1 MEEHKTEEH
10 KTEEH
15 TTEEHTTEESTTEE
29 STKRKRLCY
38 LVPLAI
44 AFVGYLGAAFY
55 YANHFY
61 IHTNINGIPHSN
73 ETASMVDQEM
83 QQIGEEYSV
92 LVLGRNGESAV
103 ISAENIGLSYH
114 YRLSADDI
122 LDQQN
127 ALLWPV
133 SLWQYNSYTIDYEVS
148 YDEELLKNTLAQ
160 IPFLQKENMTAPENA
175 HIGAYHQESRSYE
188 IVPEKEGTLVDQ
200 DKMYEAVVSAIENRQ
215 QILRLEDCDCYV
227 KPEIAADSEELL
239 EELAYYN
246 EYMQALV
253 TYQFGAETET
263 VDSTVYADWIEKY
276 GSTVRVDEAA
286 VKEYLTELA
295 DQYDTYNERMN
306 FTTVDGYVLNLP
318 RGDFGWKM
326 DVEAEAELLI
336 ADIKDGNI
344 DTREPVYSCEGVTR
358 EDEIGDF
365 YIEVNMTDQRVYVV
379 DQGVVIEESDCV
391 TGNMENGCTTPPG
404 IFGLTYKQRNATLRG
419 RDYVSYVKYWMPF
432 NGNIGFHDASWR
444 NLFGG
449 EIYLTSGSH
458 GCVNLPTAFAQKLY
472 DYVYKDCPII
482 CYYLTDDVI
491 VERPK
496 GDMADSTTGTEGTSE
511 ISESDQN
518 AL

>member
-1 MEEHKTEEH
+1 MEEHKTEEHKTEEH

-15 TTEEHTTEESTTEE
+15 TTEEHTTKESIIEE

-114 YRLSADDI
+114 YLLSADDI

-286 VKEYLTELA
+286 V
-295 DQYDTYNERMN
+295 
-306 FTTVDGYVLNLP
+306 
-318 RGDFGWKM
+318 
-326 DVEAEAELLI
+326 
-336 ADIKDGNI
+336 
-344 DTREPVYSCEGVTR
+344 
-358 EDEIGDF
+358 
-365 YIEVNMTDQRVYVV
+365 
-379 DQGVVIEESDCV
+379 
-391 TGNMENGCTTPPG
+391 
-404 IFGLTYKQRNATLRG
+404 
-419 RDYVSYVKYWMPF
+419 
-432 NGNIGFHDASWR
+432 
-444 NLFGG
+444 
-449 EIYLTSGSH
+449 
-458 GCVNLPTAFAQKLY
+458 
-472 DYVYKDCPII
+472 
-482 CYYLTDDVI
+482 
-491 VERPK
+491 
-496 GDMADSTTGTEGTSE
+496 
-511 ISESDQN
+511 
-518 AL
+518 